1 MIGYIDKNGQAHYTL
16 PQTGDDQNDQRTD
29 AAAFILGGA
38 AVAMSMIGLAGVKKR
53 KED

>member
-16 PQTGDDQNDQRTD
+16 PQTGDDQRTD
-29 AAAFILGGA
+29 AAAFILGGGA